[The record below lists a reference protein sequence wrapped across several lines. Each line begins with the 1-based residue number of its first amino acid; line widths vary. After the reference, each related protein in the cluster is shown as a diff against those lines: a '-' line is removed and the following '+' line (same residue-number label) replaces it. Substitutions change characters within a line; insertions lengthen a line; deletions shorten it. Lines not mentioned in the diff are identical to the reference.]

1 MSAGTLTAPPAPP
14 APSDGSGTSRV
25 RAAATAAAVPLLA
38 VMVGLAVGA
47 VLIVLAGGS
56 PLEAY
61 GTMLDAA
68 LGGDTQLG
76 RLLTGMTPLVLM
88 GLGYAVAYRTG
99 FVTIGAQG
107 HYDVGA
113 ITATAVVL
121 GLPLG
126 SNWVAI
132 PVVAVTAAAAGGL
145 VGAVAG
151 VLKARLGVNEII
163 SSLMLNY
170 LVFYGLAWAVRKPLA
185 NPNGFTPESE
195 RIPEWAQLAT
205 FPGTKIHLGVLVAVL
220 AVPAVWWL
228 MRSTRFGFAA
238 QVVGESPTVAAA
250 NGIDVART
258 VITASLISGALGGIA
273 GAIILLG
280 SEFRLSL
287 AISSGIGFTAIV
299 VALLGRRNPF
309 GIVLAAA
316 LVSGLTLGGQAVQRT
331 QEIPASIGT
340 VVQAVMILTV
350 LVANR
355 IVERAR

>member
-1 MSAGTLTAPPAPP
+1 MTATLSPPVTTPPEPPTA
-14 APSDGSGTSRV
+14 SRI
-25 RAAATAAAVPLLA
+25 RSLTTTIGVPLLA
-38 VMVGLAVGA
+38 VAVGLAAGGI
-47 VLIVLAGGS
+47 LIVLAGGD
-56 PLEAY
+56 PGQAY
-61 GTMLDAA
+61 ATMLDAA

-88 GLGYAVAYRTG
+88 GLGYAIAYRTG
-99 FVTIGAQG
+99 FITIGAQG

-121 GLPLG
+121 SMPLG
-126 SNWVAI
+126 TSWIAI
-132 PVVAVTAAAAGGL
+132 PIVAVTAAAAGACIG
-145 VGAVAG
+145 GIAG

-170 LVFYGLAWAVRKPLA
+170 LVFYTLAWAVRKPLA

-195 RIPEWAQLAT
+195 RIPDWAALAT
-205 FPGTKIHLGVLVAVL
+205 IPGTRIHIGVFVAIA
-220 AVPAVWWL
+220 AVPLVWWL
-228 MRSTRFGFAA
+228 MRSTRFGFAS
-238 QVVGESPTVAAA
+238 QIVGGSPSVAEA
-250 NGIDVART
+250 NSISVART
-258 VITASLISGALGGIA
+258 VVTSALISGALGGIA
-273 GAIILLG
+273 GAIMLLG

-316 LVSGLTLGGQAVQRT
+316 LVSGLTLGSQAVQRT

-340 VVQAVMILTV
+340 VVQAMMILTV
-350 LVANR
+350 LLANR